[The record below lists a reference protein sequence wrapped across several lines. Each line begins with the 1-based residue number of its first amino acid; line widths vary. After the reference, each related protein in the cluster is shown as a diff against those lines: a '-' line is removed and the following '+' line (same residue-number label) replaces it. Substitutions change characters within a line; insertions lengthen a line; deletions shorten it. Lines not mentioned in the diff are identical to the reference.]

1 MAWIDF
7 IAFNRNIRGEEPNK
21 ELAKQ
26 LVDSN
31 STSGIKEISE
41 FIYDK
46 NKSISSDCI
55 AVLYNVGYL
64 KPTLIAKYID
74 LFMDLLGSKTNR
86 MVWGGMIALSTI
98 TNIKSDIIFS
108 KIDYLLY
115 VIEQGTLITQI
126 HGINVL
132 IKLSLKD
139 VNYKLKLRPILFDYL
154 KMCRPVDFGKRVEL
168 MLPVLESKEDTVAFE
183 TILNK
188 KVSSLSDSQQKKLR
202 TIISRYNKKSDT
214 LKVNLSI

>member
-1 MAWIDF
+1 MEWIDY

-31 STSGIKEISE
+31 SISGIREISE
-41 FIYDK
+41 YIYDK

-64 KPTLIAKYID
+64 EPTLISSYVN
-74 LFMDLLGSKTNR
+74 LFIDLLGSKINR
-86 MVWGGMIALSTI
+86 LVWGGMIALSTI
-98 TNIKSDIIFS
+98 TNIKSELIFS
-108 KIDYLLY
+108 KIDYLLD
-115 VIEQGTLITQI
+115 VIEKGTLITQI

-132 IKLSLKD
+132 IKLCLED
-139 VNYKLKLRPILFDYL
+139 VNYKFKLMPMLFDYL
-154 KMCRPVDFGKRVEL
+154 NMCRPVDLGKRVEL
-168 MLPVLESKEDTVAFE
+168 MLPVLESEEESLKFE

-188 KVSSLSDSQQKKLR
+188 KVSSLSDSQVKKLR
-202 TIISRYNKKSDT
+202 TIINRHNKKLDT
-214 LKVNLSI
+214 IKINISI